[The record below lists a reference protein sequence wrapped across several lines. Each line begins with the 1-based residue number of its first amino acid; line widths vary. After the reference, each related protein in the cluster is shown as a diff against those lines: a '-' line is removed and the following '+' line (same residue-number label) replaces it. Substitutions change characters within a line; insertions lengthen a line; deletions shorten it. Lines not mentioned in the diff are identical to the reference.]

1 MRSVRRA
8 ALSLSL
14 ITAVVATGC
23 SATTTTA
30 QSAAVSEIS
39 IPGTPG
45 PGVTPTEITLASF
58 SYAGTGKPTWDAIV
72 AAYNAA
78 GGIAGHKITMV
89 AQAPPTQTAPGA
101 SQADAAR
108 TDCLAVTEHPG
119 GVFAVLVASSDP
131 DFTSC
136 VNDHGIVAVPVAGFA
151 IDSSTFE
158 RSPYTAVLGLS
169 YERLAAGLAAQLQG
183 AGFLKDA
190 KNVAVVTATGVDD
203 EDSVAQRTLVPLL
216 KSAGV
221 PNVTVT
227 TVDTRGTGEAAASVA
242 LKLKSIAPDRIV
254 VFGSAWNLISV
265 VQEVVKQQLAAPV
278 ALTDVA
284 VTRSR
289 FEFSGLSNAPES
301 QRVQSVVV
309 NISTQSG
316 AQLQQDRV
324 NAANP
329 AAVKCMK
336 IMSDNHL
343 AADPASL
350 RICESLDLLKAGLDK
365 SGSKQV
371 NAQAFAKGLNALSDF
386 AAISVYQA
394 GFGPGRHD
402 GAGATQLMKY
412 SSACTCFEP
421 AGSPMPVP
429 ATK

>member
-1 MRSVRRA
+1 
-8 ALSLSL
+8 
-14 ITAVVATGC
+14 
-23 SATTTTA
+23 
-30 QSAAVSEIS
+30 
-39 IPGTPG
+39 
-45 PGVTPTEITLASF
+45 
-58 SYAGTGKPTWDAIV
+58 V
-72 AAYNAA
+72 AAS
-78 GGIAGHKITMV
+78 GI
-89 AQAPPTQTAPGA
+89 
-101 SQADAAR
+101 D
-108 TDCLAVTEHPG
+108 
-119 GVFAVLVASSDP
+119 
-131 DFTSC
+131 
-136 VNDHGIVAVPVAGFA
+136 
-151 IDSSTFE
+151 DS
-158 RSPYTAVLGLS
+158 
-169 YERLAAGLAAQLQG
+169 
-183 AGFLKDA
+183 
-190 KNVAVVTATGVDD
+190 
-203 EDSVAQRTLVPLL
+203 DSVAQKTLVPLL

-221 PNVTVT
+221 SNVTVT
-227 TVDTRGTGEAAASVA
+227 TVDAVASGNAASASAA

-254 VFGSAWNLISV
+254 VFGSAVNLISV
-265 VQEVVKQQLAAPV
+265 VQEVVKQHLAAPV
-278 ALTDVA
+278 AISDA
-284 VTRSR
+284 VVRQGR

-412 SSACTCFEP
+412 SGACTCFEP